1 MTVQSA
7 QQRLARHYLNKL
19 RDAAQAVRRGRTS
32 LAYGLNLFDRE
43 WPHIQHWQEWSA
55 QGGPERAPLCKEFP
69 FVGSDVLGIR
79 HTPVDRLKWWKAAL
93 DAARQLHDQKA
104 EREILPHMAMSL
116 AALGEMN
123 QAEQYARDLLA
134 LAEAAQDPLHTG
146 RALYQ
151 LGTIIEDQGEYA
163 AAAQLYERS
172 LKIFMELNL
181 DVEAGRALL
190 GLGAVA
196 NYLGDYPNAYTY
208 FSQYL
213 RLVDV
218 AGKELDLCIAL
229 QAISEASKHLKRY
242 DEAEIHLQRGI
253 ELARSINFQWA
264 LGQCLVALGVC
275 VAEQNKL
282 EAAIEYL
289 EEGVEVTRHH
299 SAKRDLIYGL
309 SSLGYVYH
317 RLGNFALAQPYL
329 QEALNAAREAGIPRS
344 VCYIQRYLAFNYM
357 ALDDLD
363 AARQALCD
371 SLMTAQELALLPEII
386 KAITCAAAYA
396 HHTGQCE
403 QAAAWLGFLA
413 DSSDVDAFDY
423 EPVCSQL
430 QAALGVDVY
439 QQAFKRGKAFDLQT
453 IVNDARTLLNT

>member
-1 MTVQSA
+1 
-7 QQRLARHYLNKL
+7 
-19 RDAAQAVRRGRTS
+19 
-32 LAYGLNLFDRE
+32 
-43 WPHIQHWQEWSA
+43 
-55 QGGPERAPLCKEFP
+55 
-69 FVGSDVLGIR
+69 
-79 HTPVDRLKWWKAAL
+79 
-93 DAARQLHDQKA
+93 
-104 EREILPHMAMSL
+104 
-116 AALGEMN
+116 
-123 QAEQYARDLLA
+123 
-134 LAEAAQDPLHTG
+134 
-146 RALYQ
+146 
-151 LGTIIEDQGEYA
+151 
-163 AAAQLYERS
+163 S

-329 QEALNAAREAGIPRS
+329 
-344 VCYIQRYLAFNYM
+344 
-357 ALDDLD
+357 
-363 AARQALCD
+363 
-371 SLMTAQELALLPEII
+371 
-386 KAITCAAAYA
+386 
-396 HHTGQCE
+396 
-403 QAAAWLGFLA
+403 
-413 DSSDVDAFDY
+413 
-423 EPVCSQL
+423 
-430 QAALGVDVY
+430 
-439 QQAFKRGKAFDLQT
+439 
-453 IVNDARTLLNT
+453 